1 MTRRVRPAFL
11 ALTLLTV
18 VGSGAAQSRVAPSQT
33 PQSKQPDSV
42 KEFRADFIKASEEY
56 ELTLQRLLVQYES
69 DLKKLVENSAKWKEL
84 LDEGIISRREYEAK
98 LSGSADAQVKVDE
111 LRKQIK
117 EVEVTIAEAKRPPTL
132 NTLSQSE
139 IVFSSQAPSSWTT
152 GNGRIDSLIKSNAER
167 YGVDPYL
174 IYCVIHQESG
184 FSATAVS
191 VKGAQGL
198 MQLMP
203 GTAAR
208 YGVTNVDDPAQNI
221 MGGTRYLKDLLVLF
235 SGRIDLALAA
245 YNAGEGAVIRY
256 GQTIP
261 PYKETRDYVR
271 LISFRYLKRKPSV
284 SQLSKP
290 NVEIQPKR

>member
-1 MTRRVRPAFL
+1 MRRRVRTTFL
-11 ALTLLTV
+11 ALILLTV
-18 VGSGAAQSRVAPSQT
+18 VGPGAAQSRVASSPPQ
-33 PQSKQPDSV
+33 QSKQPDSV

-56 ELTLQRLLVQYES
+56 EVTLQELLVQYEG
-69 DLKKLVENSAKWKEL
+69 DLKKLVENSAKWKDL
-84 LDEGIISRREYEAK
+84 LDEGIISRREYETK

-117 EVEVTIAEAKRPPTL
+117 EVDVTIAEAKRPPTL
-132 NTLSQSE
+132 NDLSQSE
-139 IVFSSQAPSSWTT
+139 FVFPSQTPSSWTT
-152 GNGRIDSLIKSNAER
+152 GNGRIDSLIKLNAER

-208 YGVTNVDDPAQNI
+208 YGVTNVNDPVQNI
-221 MGGTRYLKDLLVLF
+221 MGGTRYLKDLLRLF

-245 YNAGEGAVIRY
+245 YNAGEGAVIKY

-271 LISFRYLKRKPSV
+271 LISFHYLKRKPSAP
-284 SQLSKP
+284 SLSKP
-290 NVEIQPKR
+290 NVVIQPKR